1 MLKGLWLWLGRLLG
15 KLLLT
20 VALIGL
26 VGWGVGELYY
36 AWKFSG
42 PVSTQEQIPADEA
55 ALTRL
60 IIEDAVRI
68 VEQHR
73 DNTRVLRDAHAKAH
87 GCVRADVQVLADLD
101 ASLRQ
106 GVFSEP
112 GHVWQAWMRLS
123 NGNAY
128 PQFDRARD
136 ARGMAI
142 KLLDVPGE
150 KLMKSP
156 QHAGEQDFV
165 MFNHPAFF
173 VRDVAEYRSNF
184 AAQADGQK
192 VQAFF
197 PSWDPRTWEVRHL
210 VIALKT
216 LSPAPESPVDTTYNS
231 IAPFKLGD
239 LNIKYRVV
247 PAPQNCPPYQL
258 PEQNTAL
265 PNFLRNALYQQLS
278 LDRAPACFELQ
289 VQKQDA
295 QYYMPIEDPSV
306 EWDEKLSPFE
316 SVARI
321 TVPPQDFDSREQNLF
336 CDNLSF
342 NPWHALAAHR
352 PIGGINRLRKSVYE
366 AVSAY
371 RHQRNAAPAA
381 AGPENSASQVD
392 EEETG
397 TELSQ

>member
-1 MLKGLWLWLGRLLG
+1 MLETLWLWFCRLFGRLLA
-15 KLLLT
+15 LLLILAGLAW
-20 VALIGL
+20 AL
-26 VGWGVGELYY
+26 GELYY

-42 PVSTQEQIPADEA
+42 PVSSEEQIPPDEA

-87 GCVRADVQVLADLD
+87 GCVKAEVQVLDDLD
-101 ASLRQ
+101 ESLRH

-112 GHVWQAWMRLS
+112 GHTWQAWMRLS

-142 KLLDVPGE
+142 KLLEVPGE

-156 QHAGEQDFV
+156 AHAGEQDFV
-165 MFNHPAFF
+165 MFNHPVFF

-184 AAQADGQK
+184 AAQADGKK
-192 VQAFF
+192 VLAFL
-197 PSWDPRTWEVRHL
+197 PSWDPRSWEIRHL
-210 VIALKT
+210 IIALKT
-216 LSPAPESPVDTTYNS
+216 LAPAPESPVATTYNS
-231 IAPFKLGD
+231 IAPFKLGPH
-239 LNIKYRVV
+239 NIKYRVV
-247 PAPQNCPPYQL
+247 PAPQHCPPYQL
-258 PEQNTAL
+258 PEQNSAL

-289 VQKQDA
+289 VQRQNP
-295 QYYMPIEDPSV
+295 QYYMPIEDTSV
-306 EWDEKLSPFE
+306 EWDEKIAPFE

-321 TVPPQDFDSREQNLF
+321 SVPAQDFDSREQNLF

-342 NPWHALAAHR
+342 NPWHALPEHR
-352 PIGGINRLRKSVYE
+352 PIGGINRLRQAVYE

-371 RHQRNAAPAA
+371 RHQRNAAP
-381 AGPENSASQVD
+381 
-392 EEETG
+392 
-397 TELSQ
+397 